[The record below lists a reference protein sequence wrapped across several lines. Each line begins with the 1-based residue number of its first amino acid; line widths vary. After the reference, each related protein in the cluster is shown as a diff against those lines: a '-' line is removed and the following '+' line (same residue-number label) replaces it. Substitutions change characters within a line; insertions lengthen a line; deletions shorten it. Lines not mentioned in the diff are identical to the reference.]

1 MSLYINSLETPL
13 FMTNATPQIHCSTR
27 TLKEIGLPPK
37 SIGYGDPETDQ
48 FFCWYCNLLY
58 INRKKHLM
66 FVNAATRYPLLSEEV
81 TRDDIRS
88 LDAVLVFSLVLQL
101 QNEGVSHDVIHNV
114 TSDLAN
120 PTLAKSNNRSIIG
133 TAVEY
138 ERMMWAYLE
147 PSPHSRTPETP
158 TQMGLKLARVPIV
171 KMRPEPFPYKVFQNQ
186 LLARYGD
193 TGHFDF
199 NPISLKSNLFH

>member
-1 MSLYINSLETPL
+1 
-13 FMTNATPQIHCSTR
+13 MTNAIPQILCSTR
-27 TLKEIGLPPK
+27 TLKEIGVPPK
-37 SIGYGDPETDQ
+37 SIGYGDAETDQ
-48 FFCWYCNLLY
+48 FFCWYCNVLF

-66 FVNAATRYPLLSEEV
+66 FVNAATRYPLLSEQV

-88 LDAVLVFSLVLQL
+88 LGAVLAFTLVLQL
-101 QNEGVSHDVIHNV
+101 KEEGVSHDVIHKV

-120 PTLAKSNNRSIIG
+120 PTLGKSNNRSLIG
-133 TAVEY
+133 TAVEH

-147 PSPHSRTPETP
+147 PSPHRRTPETP
-158 TQMGLKLARVPIV
+158 TQMGLKLARVPML
-171 KMRPEPFPYKVFQNQ
+171 KMRPEPFPYRVFRDH

-199 NPISLKSNLFH
+199 NPISLKTDLFH

>member
-1 MSLYINSLETPL
+1 
-13 FMTNATPQIHCSTR
+13 MTNATPQIHYSAR

-88 LDAVLVFSLVLQL
+88 LDAVLALTVTRLRY
-101 QNEGVSHDVIHNV
+101 GVTFCRERHRYGV
-114 TSDLAN
+114 TF
-120 PTLAKSNNRSIIG
+120 AKGIG
-133 TAVEY
+133 TG
-138 ERMMWAYLE
+138 LL
-147 PSPHSRTPETP
+147 SR
-158 TQMGLKLARVPIV
+158 Q
-171 KMRPEPFPYKVFQNQ
+171 QSQ
-186 LLARYGD
+186 
-193 TGHFDF
+193 
-199 NPISLKSNLFH
+199 

>member
-1 MSLYINSLETPL
+1 M
-13 FMTNATPQIHCSTR
+13 
-27 TLKEIGLPPK
+27 
-37 SIGYGDPETDQ
+37 
-48 FFCWYCNLLY
+48 
-58 INRKKHLM
+58 
-66 FVNAATRYPLLSEEV
+66 ATRYPVLSEEV
-81 TRDDIRS
+81 TRRDMRS
-88 LDAVLVFSLVLQL
+88 IDSVLAFSLVLQL
-101 QNEGVSHDVIHNV
+101 QDEGVSHEVIHNL

-120 PTLAKSNNRSIIG
+120 ATLARCNNRSIVG

-147 PSPHSRTPETP
+147 YSPHRRSPETP

-171 KMRPEPFPYKVFQNQ
+171 KMRPEPFPYRVFREQ

-199 NPISLKSNLFH
+199 DPISLKPNCFK

>member
-1 MSLYINSLETPL
+1 
-13 FMTNATPQIHCSTR
+13 
-27 TLKEIGLPPK
+27 
-37 SIGYGDPETDQ
+37 
-48 FFCWYCNLLY
+48 
-58 INRKKHLM
+58 M
-66 FVNAATRYPLLSEEV
+66 FVNAATRYPLLSEAV
-81 TRDDIRS
+81 TRDDIRL
-88 LDAVLVFSLVLQL
+88 LDAVLAFSLVLQL
-101 QNEGVSHDVIHNV
+101 QNEGVSPDVIHKV

-133 TAVEY
+133 TSVEY

-171 KMRPEPFPYKVFQNQ
+171 KMRPEPFPYKFFREQ